1 MPKEGILLAR
11 PERGVMS
18 RQTLAHGMRSGA
30 PLALG
35 ALVLV
40 ASVALIVLLAAALL
54 LATMLVI

>member
-1 MPKEGILLAR
+1 
-11 PERGVMS
+11 MS

-35 ALVLV
+35 ALVFL

-54 LATMLVI
+54 LATMLVV